1 MNTEKYANLLER
13 VERGLQQWERDGLL
27 TDAFLRENPTLVEF
41 AILAGANVNIS
52 ICNKDS
58 VISWAIANE
67 HEKIVELCLE
77 HGAKPSDDDF
87 CTACDTD
94 NEYIVKLLIDSGL
107 VNINANNGEPII
119 TALEAHA
126 LEVVEILIK
135 AGVDLTFD
143 DYRPLQDAL
152 AEELYDI
159 FTLMIEALKNRN

>member
-13 VERGLQQWERDGLL
+13 VETGLQQWKRDELL

-41 AILAGANVNIS
+41 AILTGANVNIS
-52 ICNKDS
+52 ICNRDS

-67 HEKIVELCLE
+67 YEKIVELCLE

-107 VNINANNGEPII
+107 VNINANGGEPII
-119 TALEAHA
+119 TALSENAIEAV
-126 LEVVEILIK
+126 EVLIE

-143 DYRPLQDAL
+143 NYKPLQVAI
-152 AEELYDI
+152 EEGLYDVFSI
-159 FTLMIEALKNRN
+159 MIEALKNRN